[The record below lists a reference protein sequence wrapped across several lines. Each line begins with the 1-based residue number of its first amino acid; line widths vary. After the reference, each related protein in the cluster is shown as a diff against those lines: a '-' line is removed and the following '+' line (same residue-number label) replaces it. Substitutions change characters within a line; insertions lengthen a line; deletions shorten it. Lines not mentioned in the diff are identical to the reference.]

1 MSLSDV
7 LHSIRTLPPD
17 TGAAEPFDPD
27 RFDPDRF
34 DPEPVRLRCRCW
46 QHDLV
51 DAEVAYAAPPLTS
64 HLADALVAGGMS
76 VEIRCPVELAIALT
90 AQLPPD
96 RMIGHPRAAMS
107 VGLLELMRNA
117 GIRRHV
123 VDTPDQ
129 LAMLTAWSPGP
140 CRVVLQMAAFW
151 GDTFGDDT
159 LAHAIATVVDHPDM
173 RFAGLRATVGD
184 RADAVDHAV
193 AAACAHLRRTPAE
206 LDRAELHL
214 VSDASRGRIPQALAA
229 ATRHALDR
237 HCPPDLPRPA
247 VTHILENLFA

>member
-7 LHSIRTLPPD
+7 LPSIHPFPPD
-17 TGAAEPFDPD
+17 TGSAAA

-34 DPEPVRLRCRCW
+34 DPEPVRLRCRAW

-64 HLADALVAGGMS
+64 HLADSLVASGMS
-76 VEIRCPVELAIALT
+76 VEIRCPIELAIALT

-96 RMIGHPRAAMS
+96 RMIGHPRTAMS
-107 VGLLELMRNA
+107 AGLLKLMRNA
-117 GIRRHV
+117 GIRRYV
-123 VDTPDQ
+123 VDTPAQ

-159 LAHAIATVVDHPDM
+159 LAHATATVVEHPDM
-173 RFAGLRATVGD
+173 RFAGLRATIGD
-184 RADAVDHAV
+184 SADAADRPI
-193 AAACAHLRRTPAE
+193 AAACAHLRRTRAE
-206 LDRAELHL
+206 HGVLGTELHL
-214 VSDASRGRIPQALAA
+214 VSDASGGRIPQALAA
-229 ATRHALDR
+229 ATRRALDR
-237 HCPPDLPRPA
+237 HCPPDLDRLA
-247 VTHILENLFA
+247 VTHILENLLT